1 MEEPQGRPRG
11 TRPPSFCL
19 RFPWPALAPA
29 AKRPRAVRPQ
39 EVTLHAPSQL
49 QQLGGGGERDM
60 HRILKNQ
67 KERKEVTPVEP
78 SWPQLIPADPN

>member
-1 MEEPQGRPRG
+1 MKALLSRVQLFGC
-11 TRPPSFCL
+11 TRLYS
-19 RFPWPALAPA
+19 LAP
-29 AKRPRAVRPQ
+29 V
-39 EVTLHAPSQL
+39 HAPSQL